1 MSDVSSE
8 DVVLAVE
15 SERRQVAWAYLAHVA
30 HGCGVLV
37 HLLVSLVGVEE
48 AAAAIQRREVSEE
61 LLRVTARSWEFSGAE
76 ADLETAAVMGAR
88 LVTPGDAEWPQRLRM
103 AGWLE
108 GSTPVALWVRGQGVL
123 PGADVATVAVT
134 GTRAATAY
142 GEHVASEFAG
152 DLAMRGAAVL
162 SGSGFG
168 IEGSVLRA
176 ALGVGA
182 SPVAVLPCGLDR
194 AYPSGHARL
203 LERVA
208 EQGVVVSEYPFGSE
222 PRRERFHG
230 SARLLAALADA
241 NDNGIINIADA
252 VVVPEAGGRGRAL
265 SVAREAHRLG
275 RAVYAVPGPVTSAA
289 STGCHALI
297 AEGVARIAQSP
308 ANLAEMQMKS

>member
-241 NDNGIINIADA
+241 
-252 VVVPEAGGRGRAL
+252 VVVPEAGVRGRAL